1 MASYICNIS
10 YRRYIEYCLLCSH
23 FNPYSC
29 CESYFLLFIII
40 SHCKWS
46 SSSIIFY
53 FDTLGGVLCLF
64 SSMPG
69 LDKSLG
75 HEVQYWFAL
84 IGQCFYGVTY
94 TIIQNLTTEIAET
107 WFDAGQRVLATSLLT
122 IAFSFGLIL
131 GQGLTPQFIF
141 CPEDVY
147 LLNIVWAIPTILF
160 SVLCLFTV

>member
-1 MASYICNIS
+1 
-10 YRRYIEYCLLCSH
+10 
-23 FNPYSC
+23 
-29 CESYFLLFIII
+29 
-40 SHCKWS
+40 
-46 SSSIIFY
+46 
-53 FDTLGGVLCLF
+53 
-64 SSMPG
+64 MPG
-69 LDKSLG
+69 LDVQLG

-147 LLNIVWAIPTILF
+147 LLNIVWAVPTILF
-160 SVLCLFTV
+160 SVLCLFTVSRYHMQKIFFLNILK